1 MFFSVVSASPASR
14 RRALSGGL
22 VSGDLAI
29 ALHRTLCIDKAIG
42 QVVLECVPAHLASK
56 IMDGLNLSLGA
67 MVLTPRLLPMSSFKS
82 ACRWAVKSDLL
93 LRIEDDALAKAGAP
107 VEDLDKSCL
116 AELLHELI
124 IGSGS
129 SGTRGKLVI
138 DVGDCKR
145 DQFLGLLNAMHTAG
159 LVSRFQV
166 EHEEAVWSLTDTGMS
181 TIQAGMTVADR
192 VSMMIPRDL
201 PFAELTLFELF
212 KHLEGHGFVCRMA
225 RSRKEVKTV
234 RATFFDVGDP
244 KSEKLWW
251 MMEFDTMDRI
261 CRDYLVLLLTASD
274 HKKAVPHLASRGVY
288 KVTTDS
294 KGGNSAYCAYSHHPC
309 HEQSVFRIGELWVAF

>member
-192 VSMMIPRDL
+192 VSMMIPRD
-201 PFAELTLFELF
+201 F
-212 KHLEGHGFVCRMA
+212 
-225 RSRKEVKTV
+225 
-234 RATFFDVGDP
+234 
-244 KSEKLWW
+244 
-251 MMEFDTMDRI
+251 I
-261 CRDYLVLLLTASD
+261 CRAHIVRVVQTPGRTRLCLQDGEKPQGGQNSSSYILR
-274 HKKAVPHLASRGVY
+274 RGRSQV
-288 KVTTDS
+288 
-294 KGGNSAYCAYSHHPC
+294 
-309 HEQSVFRIGELWVAF
+309 GEVVVDDGV